1 MKTNFKNISTLLIAM
16 LFVSYSIA
24 QTVEGYK
31 FAYSP
36 TIINTGAK
44 IFVKNFTNKGDIEAN
59 FGEKYAKSVK
69 AALNRKSLGLTTGVK
84 LNNPWLTTKFYEV
97 VDTEAEADY
106 IISGEYIF
114 TKAYSSKNKEVVI
127 YETSSMA
134 KPKLPIHYYN
144 YTEASSASVTMKMFI
159 HKKGNATPS
168 KEFPFTKTESKSKT
182 TALQK
187 PTITSASSYI
197 STLSKQAIN
206 KYTYEFTPRLVVEKY
221 KFKTIKPSNKELKK
235 EYKTMKSSLKAFAKQ
250 SNINEMG
257 KIYLSMLEKENDAD
271 VHANLGMCYEL
282 IGNFTKAQ
290 AEYNAGGDKK
300 GIERITYMIKVRE
313 SHKGVG
319 ITVVEN
325 EFK

>member
-1 MKTNFKNISTLLIAM
+1 MKKFSKNIGTLLVAI
-16 LFVSYSIA
+16 LFVSSSIA
-24 QTVEGYK
+24 QTVEAYK

-36 TIINTGAK
+36 TIINTGGK
-44 IFVKNFTNKGDIEAN
+44 IFVKNFTNTGNIEAN
-59 FGEKYAKSVK
+59 FGEKYAKSIK
-69 AALNRKSLGLTTGVK
+69 AALNRKSLGLTSGIK
-84 LNNPWLTTKFYEV
+84 LTNPWLTTKFYEV

-106 IISGEYIF
+106 IISGEYVF
-114 TKAYSSKNKEVVI
+114 KKGSSSENKENVI

-144 YTEASSASVTMKMFI
+144 YTEASSASITMKMYI
-159 HKKGNATPS
+159 HKKGNEKPS
-168 KEFPFTKTESKSKT
+168 KIFPFTKTESKSKT
-182 TALQK
+182 TALEK
-187 PTITSASSYI
+187 PAITSSSSYI

-221 KFKTIKPSNKELKK
+221 KFKTIKPSDKELKK
-235 EYKTMKSSLKAFAKQ
+235 EYKTMKSSLKAFAEQ

-271 VHANLGMCYEL
+271 VHANLGICYEL

-300 GIERITYMIKVRE
+300 GIERITFMIKVRE
-313 SHKGVG
+313 SHKAVG

-325 EFK
+325 EF